1 MCSTFPA
8 ALRVRRTHLR
18 RPKQNYQKAIANG
31 SGPIGGAA
39 SSVEEFR

>member
-18 RPKQNYQKAIANG
+18 RPKQVARE
-31 SGPIGGAA
+31 AA
-39 SSVEEFR
+39 LSAVASRQVDTFVFQ